1 MTRTLEELEHAYAR
15 RKELWAALEEDIN
28 RCGNLLIL
36 ASILVRCSLLARGYL
51 IPSEATRAAAALE
64 GLPTDVEQTI
74 ALLEKKAKALDKDTS
89 AAANQ
94 KMLRGLLEKL

>member
-1 MTRTLEELEHAYAR
+1 MAKNLEELEHAYAR
-15 RKELWAALEEDIN
+15 RKELWATLEEDIN
-28 RCGNLLIL
+28 RCGNYPSLYPGMLLTSRRTVL
-36 ASILVRCSLLARGYL
+36 TL
-51 IPSEATRAAAALE
+51 SEATRAAAALE
-64 GLPTDVEQTI
+64 GLPADMEQTI